1 MATGF
6 LSTNRGT
13 ADTSNN
19 VTVGTS
25 APTADFYFAIDLATH
40 SPTKKD
46 AIKALRKF
54 ERYILDNGLP
64 AGETGVDLP
73 VL

>member
-1 MATGF
+1 MASGY

-13 ADTSNN
+13 PDTSNN
-19 VTVGTS
+19 VTEGSS
-25 APTADFYFAIDLATH
+25 APSADFYFAIDLSTH

-54 ERYILDNGLP
+54 ERYLLDNGLP
-64 AGETGVDLP
+64 AGEIGVNIP